1 MNQINTM
8 ELLTG
13 SSFLDILSTETLLPF
28 LIILIISVFL
38 IIIPLWNILKK
49 AGKEGY
55 EALIPFHLNVVIQE
69 IIGKPKWWVF
79 ALLLPNLVQVLALFI
94 IPSLGIIAGGIV
106 VGILLIASIITI
118 IIMTAKVVSGLGK
131 SFGKTK
137 NFVHIFYSLPIIL
150 LLLSILFVV
159 FKIAIIATIL
169 YIAAT
174 LLLLMILPILGYGK
188 SEYVK
193 IESSE

>member
-1 MNQINTM
+1 
-8 ELLTG
+8 
-13 SSFLDILSTETLLPF
+13 
-28 LIILIISVFL
+28 
-38 IIIPLWNILKK
+38 
-49 AGKEGY
+49 
-55 EALIPFHLNVVIQE
+55 
-69 IIGKPKWWVF
+69 
-79 ALLLPNLVQVLALFI
+79 
-94 IPSLGIIAGGIV
+94 
-106 VGILLIASIITI
+106 
-118 IIMTAKVVSGLGK
+118 MTAKVVSGLGK
-131 SFGKTK
+131 FFGKTK
-137 NFVHIFYSLPIIL
+137 NFVHIFYSFPIIL